1 MCRSILNGTCCDAD
15 CGPTDRTVP
24 TSGLLCTSIE
34 RRKGNE
40 ERKIKREREREARP
54 LFGRR
59 PHLSLALFLAFSLS
73 LSLSISRFPNY
84 LSLSLSLSLS
94 LACRSYLSLSLS
106 LSISLSFS
114 VSFSYFLCLSISP
127 PLLALTAEGLGGV
140 MRHSATDA
148 PAAFSPAPRPMRST

>member
-40 ERKIKREREREARP
+40 ERKIKRERERVRGPSTFRPSPTPFSRP
-54 LFGRR
+54 LSR
-59 PHLSLALFLAFSLS
+59 FLSLS

-84 LSLSLSLSLS
+84 LSLSLSFSLS
-94 LACRSYLSLSLS
+94 RLSVLPKHFSLSLS
-106 LSISLSFS
+106 LYLSL
-114 VSFSYFLCLSISP
+114 FLCLF
-127 PLLALTAEGLGGV
+127 LLLSMSL
-140 MRHSATDA
+140 HFA
-148 PAAFSPAPRPMRST
+148 PAPCTDSRRAGRSHAA